1 VADTRAWLS
10 RSRSWLVRLFH
21 HETGRWVLLAG
32 CVGVICGLAGFVLQT
47 GADVAGRLLLERLVG
62 LPPLIGSPHPGSPV
76 DTGHQHS
83 WAIMIAVLACGG
95 AASGW
100 LATRFALAA
109 KGGGT
114 SFAIMAFHQH
124 RGRIAV
130 SVPFTKLVA
139 SVVTLGSGGSAGRE
153 GPITLVG
160 AGFASWFAGRLRL
173 SVRDQR
179 ILLVAGIAGG
189 IAAVF
194 RAPLAS
200 ALFAAEVLY
209 RGSDLESETLIP
221 AFIAA
226 IVGYCVAG
234 QLDGVWFTLT
244 GFSAPLGSTLFSPPS
259 GLGFTVADWAQLGG
273 YTLVAL
279 GVVVVAR
286 WFIEL
291 NARVYRRAEASP
303 LPLWLKSGIGAGT
316 AGLFAIAL
324 YAVCWISLPS
334 ATEVE
339 LSLST
344 IGSGYG
350 AIHWSFAADSSAF
363 PRASLVAVLA
373 MIALGKVVTTVLT
386 VASGGSGGMFGP
398 SIVIGG
404 CLGGSIGLAIQG
416 LAIAPPP
423 AACILIGMAGLLAAT
438 HRTPI
443 AAMLMVAEISGSY
456 LLLVPS
462 MWVTGIA
469 FLLMG
474 KRSLL
479 AGQVEH
485 IHDSPAHR
493 SHLFS
498 DLFADATVGNLM
510 DATAAQPFASVGVHD
525 ALAVCRTVL
534 AESRQSIVP
543 VLDQER
549 RLVGIV
555 SQDDVRAMS
564 MQRELDDLVLAQDL
578 ASGAASA
585 LQRSDNLARAMRRMT
600 SQHLDELPV
609 VDAQRRLIGVVSR
622 RMLLDH
628 YHAAVERIRADRT
641 EEGYE
646 IAESSRRTSA
656 SLP

>member
-1 VADTRAWLS
+1 MRSFLS
-10 RSRSWLVRLFH
+10 RWRAVLVRLLH

-32 CVGVICGLAGFVLQT
+32 CVGIICGISGFLLQT
-47 GADVAGRLLLERLVG
+47 GADLASRLLLEHLVG
-62 LPPLIGSPHPGSPV
+62 LSPQIASPHPGAEV
-76 DTGHQHS
+76 DAERSHA
-83 WAIMIAVLACGG
+83 WVLMLAVLMCGG

-100 LATRFALAA
+100 LATRFSLAA

-114 SFAIMAFHQH
+114 SFAIQAFHQH
-124 RGRIAV
+124 RGRISL
-130 SVPFTKLVA
+130 SVPITKLIA

-160 AGFASWFAGRLRL
+160 AGFASWFAQRLHL

-194 RAPLAS
+194 RAPLAG

-226 IVGYCVAG
+226 IVAYCVAG
-234 QLDGVWFTLT
+234 QLDGVWFSLT
-244 GFSAPLGSTLFSPPS
+244 GFAAPLGSTLFSPPS
-259 GLGFTVADWAQLGG
+259 GLGFAVADWSQLAG

-286 WFIEL
+286 WFIEF
-291 NARVYRRAEASP
+291 NARIYRRTEASVW
-303 LPLWLKSGIGAGT
+303 PLWLKSGLGAGA
-316 AGLFAIAL
+316 AGVVAIVL
-324 YAVCWISLPS
+324 YAVCWMSMPTPLE
-334 ATEVE
+334 AE

-344 IGSGYG
+344 LGSGYG
-350 AIHWSFAADSSAF
+350 AIHWVLSAEWSSYQ
-363 PRASLVAVLA
+363 RSSLVALLA
-373 MIALGKVVTTVLT
+373 LIALGKVVTTVFT

-404 CLGGSIGLAIQG
+404 CLGGAIGLAIQG
-416 LAIAPPP
+416 LPIAPPTS
-423 AACILIGMAGLLAAT
+423 ACVLIGMAGLLAAT

-462 MWVTGIA
+462 MWVTGIS

-474 KRSLL
+474 GRSLL

-498 DLFADATVGNLM
+498 DLFADTTVGDLM
-510 DATAAQPFASVGVHD
+510 DATGPQPFVSVGVHD
-525 ALAVCRTVL
+525 PLQVCRTVL
-534 AESRQSIVP
+534 AENRQSIVP
-543 VLDQER
+543 VIGPER
-549 RLVGIV
+549 RLVGMV
-555 SQDDVRAMS
+555 TQDDVRAMS
-564 MQRELDDLVLAQDL
+564 MQRELDHLVLAEDL

-585 LQRSDNLARAMRRMT
+585 LQRGDNLARAMRRMT

-609 VDAQRRLIGVVSR
+609 VDAQRRLIGVISR

-628 YHAAVERIRADRT
+628 YHTEVERMRADRK
-641 EEGYE
+641 EEGYDLG
-646 IAESSRRTSA
+646 ESSRRTSV